1 MVFSSTSVLVVEK
14 NYPNWLPPAIMSP
27 GGFLVASCLL
37 RRLSKIIK
45 WVRPRLLS
53 NYSLCAGSQNVW
65 NLAHKEQVLSFLQHA
80 GYLKHKPC
88 CLSKPDIL
96 GPLLSGA
103 GSPGMEAQRGASDSY
118 IWERTFTLVI
128 FLLHVAHFSRDS
140 GLDCSKSLPSYPSHC
155 FSFNIS
161 SVMKYL
167 FC

>member
-103 GSPGMEAQRGASDSY
+103 GSPGWGVYLRSGSLPSQGESSVTMIS
-118 IWERTFTLVI
+118 
-128 FLLHVAHFSRDS
+128 LLIVGNSWGEWVLIR
-140 GLDCSKSLPSYPSHC
+140 LCLCPSYPSQWAFPLC
-155 FSFNIS
+155 
-161 SVMKYL
+161 L
-167 FC
+167 EL